1 MNWEAIAAVAE
12 ILGVLAVVVSLLYL
26 AVQIRHGA
34 SATQAASR
42 YATAQLTTD
51 VLVPIA
57 SDAELASILRRGQID
72 PDSLN
77 DDEGFRFDVLL
88 YVIFD
93 QWETMYSQVQ
103 RGAMSKEDWA
113 KYDTTIIGMYL
124 AQPGT
129 KRFWETASNM
139 YSASFREYVDQV
151 SGKKHSMWRDNTEN
165 SQAT

>member
-1 MNWEAIAAVAE
+1 MNWEAIGAIAE
-12 ILGVLAVVVSLLYL
+12 ILGALAVVGSLLYL

-34 SATQAASR
+34 NATQAASR

-51 VLVPIA
+51 ILVA
-57 SDAELASILRRGQID
+57 TTSDAELASILRRGQND

-88 YVIFD
+88 YAIFD
-93 QWETMYSQVQ
+93 QWETMFSQVQ

-113 KYDTTIIGMYL
+113 KYDNSIIGGYL
-124 AQPGT
+124 AQPGSQ
-129 KRFWETASNM
+129 RFWQTASDM

-151 SGKKHSMWRDNTEN
+151 SRKRHRIWRDNGGN
-165 SQAT
+165 QRAT

>member
-1 MNWEAIAAVAE
+1 MNWEAIGAVAE
-12 ILGVLAVVVSLLYL
+12 ILGALAVVGSLLYL

-72 PDSLN
+72 PDSLS

-88 YVIFD
+88 YSIFD
-93 QWETMYSQVQ
+93 QWETMYSQVL
-103 RGAMSKEDWA
+103 RGAMSEEDWE
-113 KYDTTIIGMYL
+113 KYDRSIIGIYL

-129 KRFWETASNM
+129 QRFWETAADM
-139 YSASFREYVDQV
+139 YSTSFREYIDQV
-151 SGKKHSMWRDNTEN
+151 SSKKHRMWRDDDDNLQV
-165 SQAT
+165 S